1 MSGLQKL
8 GAGIAVLSIAS
19 GLCGIVWSLYPAF
32 VATTDSDYSALRGSP
47 GDSMIWFAILTV
59 AGGLMGT
66 GLIVVS
72 RRRDKKARPITGE

>member
-8 GAGIAVLSIAS
+8 GTGIAFVSIAS
-19 GLCGIVWSLYPAF
+19 GLCGMVWSLYPGF
-32 VATTDSDYSALRGSP
+32 VATTHSDYAALGGSP

-66 GLIVVS
+66 GLVIVGK
-72 RRRDKKARPITGE
+72 RG